1 MTGSL
6 NEKFPISL
14 GHLNT
19 WSPVGGYLGKLRRHD
34 LAGGSVS
41 LGDGL

>member
-1 MTGSL
+1 MVV
-6 NEKFPISL
+6 EWDVL

-19 WSPVGGYLGKLRRHD
+19 LCPVDGYLGKLRRD
-34 LAGGSVS
+34 DFAGGSVS